1 MFFIAFYIVKM
12 TKIMIMSFI
21 MLEIFNDNKFDKTLG
36 KNLPVMFREKVK
48 LVPNITLQAVKNK
61 SGVFVRYS
69 YSQVYQHVIEMAWSL
84 KKLGIKK
91 GDHVGMMSDNRREWL
106 ISDLALL
113 TLGAVDVP
121 RGCDSMGV
129 EIRFILNFADCR
141 YSFFENG
148 RQLEKVLEKVEEVPE
163 LKTAILFDYPDE
175 SLVEKAKSLGIQVVN
190 YHFLESEGVEITRE
204 DWLKIEEDMDQIQG
218 SDLATIIFTSG
229 TTGLPKGV
237 QLTHDNFIAEC
248 EVARYCLGLMQRG
261 DIWLTVL
268 PVWHSFERAF
278 CYMVIALEG
287 GFAYSKPI
295 ASVMLADMALV
306 QPQWMNAVPRLWE
319 SVAQG
324 LFREIKK
331 QSGMKQWVFNTF
343 VYLGKKYYKSKE
355 LVLGLKCRY
364 HWYPRIFDCL
374 LGLIPFIILW
384 IPHIIGEYIVFKKIR
399 AKFGGKMRAAISGG
413 GALQP
418 NTEDFFHAIGFNLL
432 EGYGMTETSPVIS
445 VRNSKKPRSN
455 NVGLIF
461 PSFELKIVAEKDGKI
476 ADSKPLKPGKRG
488 LVLVKGRQVMKG
500 YYKRDDLTSQI
511 IDSEGFLNTGDLGMI
526 SCDNELKIVGR
537 AKDTIV
543 LLGGENIEP
552 QVIEKAINSSPFVE
566 RAVVVGQDQKY
577 VSALIVPDEVNVTSF
592 AEENSIVYDNYEN
605 LLETNEIQ
613 NLFRTEIDSL
623 VNAKTGFRT
632 CERIFKFKLLQQSFQ
647 IGKEINMKQELMRHK
662 IQEIYR
668 KEIKKLFK

>member
-1 MFFIAFYIVKM
+1 
-12 TKIMIMSFI
+12 
-21 MLEIFNDNKFDKTLG
+21 MLEIFQDNKFDKSLG
-36 KNLPVMFREKVK
+36 KTIPVMFREKVK
-48 LVPNITLQAVKNK
+48 LVPNVTLQSVKNK

-69 YSQVYQHVIEMAWSL
+69 YSQVYQHVIELAWEL

-91 GDHVGMMSDNRREWL
+91 GSHVGMMSDNRREWL

-113 TLGAVDVP
+113 TIGAADVP
-121 RGCDSMGV
+121 RGCDSQGV
-129 EIRFILNFADCR
+129 EIRFILNFAECEF
-141 YSFFENG
+141 SFFENG
-148 RQLEKVLEKVEEVPE
+148 RQLEKVLEKIEEVPL
-163 LKTAILFDYPDE
+163 LKTAILFDYPGE
-175 SLVEKAKSLGIQVVN
+175 ELVKRAEECGIRVIN
-190 YHFLESEGVEITRE
+190 YHFLESEGVEISKE
-204 DWLKIEEDMDQIQG
+204 EWKEIENSMDEIKP

-248 EVARYCLGLMQRG
+248 EVAKSCLGLMQRG

-319 SVAQG
+319 SMAQG

-331 QSGMKQWVFNTF
+331 QTGIKQWYFNTA
-343 VYLGKKYYKSKE
+343 VYLGKKYYKAKE
-355 LVLGLKCRY
+355 LVFGLKCRY
-364 HWYPRIFDCL
+364 KWFPRSIDAVVGFL
-374 LGLIPFIILW
+374 PFILLW
-384 IPHIIGEYIVFKKIR
+384 IPHMIGEYTIFKNIR
-399 AKFGGKMRAAISGG
+399 AKFGGKFRAAISGG

-418 NTEDFFHAIGFNLL
+418 NTEAFFHAIGFNLL
-432 EGYGMTETSPVIS
+432 EGYGLTETAPVIS

-461 PSFELKIVAEKDGKI
+461 PSFELKIVKEKDGKI
-476 ADSKPLKPGKRG
+476 VNSDPLKPGKKG
-488 LVLVKGRQVMKG
+488 LILVKGRQVMKG

-511 IDSEGFLNTGDLGMI
+511 IDKDGFLNTGDLGMI
-526 SCDNELKIVGR
+526 SCDRELKIVGR

-552 QVIEKAINSSPFVE
+552 QVIEKAINTSPYVE
-566 RAVVVGQDQKY
+566 RTVVVGQDQKY
-577 VSALIVPDEVNVTSF
+577 VSALIVPDEVNVIAF

-613 NLFRTEIDSL
+613 NLFRTEIDTL

-632 CERIFKFKLLQQSFQ
+632 CERIFKFKLLQHSFQ
-647 IGKEINMKQELMRHK
+647 LGKEINAKQELMRHK
-662 IQEIYR
+662 ITEIYK
-668 KEIKKLFK
+668 KELKHLFK